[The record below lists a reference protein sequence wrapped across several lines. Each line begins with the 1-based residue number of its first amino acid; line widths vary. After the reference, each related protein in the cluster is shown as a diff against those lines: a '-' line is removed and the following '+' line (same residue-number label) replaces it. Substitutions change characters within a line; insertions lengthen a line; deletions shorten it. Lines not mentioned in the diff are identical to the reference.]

1 MKIQVA
7 RFSQKVIDFK
17 SMCIESITAT
27 RVITRYDQQ
36 EFSFIRKNRCYYT
49 ETNCSFPCPAQLKN
63 KELKG
68 GDLLNHITKT
78 LMLSYVLNGRIK

>member
-1 MKIQVA
+1 MRLFTFFSSLAQVKIQVA

-27 RVITRYDQQ
+27 KVITRYDQQ

-49 ETNCSFPCPAQLKN
+49 ETNCSFP
-63 KELKG
+63 
-68 GDLLNHITKT
+68 
-78 LMLSYVLNGRIK
+78 LSGSTEK